1 MINGARGLII
11 YLSKFITGITSLI
24 IGLTLLVFVWGIFK
38 LVFSSK
44 DSKEREQAKGFIV
57 WGVIALAIMVS
68 VWGLVNLLTSSFGLG
83 YINPIVPQFPSSN
96 VI

>member
-1 MINGARGLII
+1 MTNGVRGLVI
-11 YLSKFITGITSLI
+11 YLSNFIRGITSFI

-57 WGVIALAIMVS
+57 WGIIALAIMVS

-83 YINPIVPQFPSSN
+83 HINPVVPQFPNAN